1 MARRC
6 LIIRGKRKNREEEM
20 FSLQGKVALVTGAS
34 RGLGWAMA
42 QSLAQA
48 GARVILN
55 ARDPA
60 ALDQRVAQL
69 QAQGLAGEAAAFD
82 VTDHAAGAACI
93 RGTVERH
100 GRFDILVA
108 NAGIQHRKPIT
119 EFESVDFQRVLDT
132 NLTAVW
138 ALAREA
144 ARAMIPRRAGRII
157 MTGSIS
163 AFLARPTISAYIASK
178 GAVHALTRQLAVELA
193 QHDITVNAI
202 APGYFAT
209 EMNTAL
215 IDNREFNDWVCKRTP
230 AGRWGQLDEIG
241 PVAVFL
247 ASDEASFVNGH
258 VLTVDG
264 AFSSAM

>member
-1 MARRC
+1 
-6 LIIRGKRKNREEEM
+6 M

-42 QSLAQA
+42 QALAKA
-48 GARVILN
+48 GAHVLLN

-60 ALDQRVAQL
+60 ALEERVAQL
-69 QAQGLAGEAAAFD
+69 SVQGTQGEAAAFD

-93 RGTVERH
+93 DSVMARL

-119 EFESVDFQRVLDT
+119 EFERGDFERVINT
-132 NLTAVW
+132 NVTAVW
-138 ALAREA
+138 ALAKEA
-144 ARAMIPRRAGRII
+144 ARVMIPRKAGRII
-157 MTGSIS
+157 MTGSVS
-163 AFLARPTISAYIASK
+163 ALLARPTISAYIASK
-178 GAVHALTRQLAVELA
+178 GAVHALTRELAVELA
-193 QHDITVNAI
+193 PHDITVNTI

-209 EMNTAL
+209 ELNTAL
-215 IDNREFNDWVCKRTP
+215 IQNRDFNEWVCRRTP
-230 AGRWGQLDEIG
+230 AGRWGRLDEIG
-241 PVAVFL
+241 PAAVFL

-264 AFSSAM
+264 AFSAAM